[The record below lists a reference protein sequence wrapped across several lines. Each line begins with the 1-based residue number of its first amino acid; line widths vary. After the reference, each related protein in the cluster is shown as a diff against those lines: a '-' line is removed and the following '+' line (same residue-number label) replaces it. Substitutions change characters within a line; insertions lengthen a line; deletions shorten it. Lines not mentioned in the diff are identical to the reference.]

1 MAISYKIQDTHT
13 TLHRTKE
20 SKQEGRHK
28 QGSCHKK
35 TNGWRELDRRNG
47 EVNGAG
53 FRISCGDGQKDG
65 QMAMRMNGEEGGI
78 SRAPQRPGIGRL
90 PRWSDLS

>member
-65 QMAMRMNGEEGGI
+65 QMAMRMNGNLQLTGVRRWGEF
-78 SRAPQRPGIGRL
+78 PG
-90 PRWSDLS
+90 SDRELG